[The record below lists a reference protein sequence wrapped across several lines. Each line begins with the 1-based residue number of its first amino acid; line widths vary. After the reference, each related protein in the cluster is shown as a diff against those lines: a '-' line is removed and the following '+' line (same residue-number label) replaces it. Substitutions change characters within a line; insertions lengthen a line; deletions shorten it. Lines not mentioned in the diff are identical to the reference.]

1 MRKSGNVNVSIAS
14 RYSSSNTGAGVRLKR
29 HSIKADDMKAEA
41 MSLTFLGNEG
51 LVRIPFFQRGYVW
64 NIINWEDIFSDL
76 LDFDKSHFLGSLILK
91 QQEKQTGKPKEV
103 VVIDGQQ
110 RLTTLSILLRSL
122 YNSFDEDTQKNC
134 ESSLRNYLFFKKNQT
149 DKNYFVK
156 IEHSKIDKK
165 HFKNV
170 ITNDIT
176 NEEYNSIIV
185 ENSATKIQSKHNKI
199 LQCFKYFS
207 EKLKDVDTDSR
218 IELFNRLLDQ
228 ENKILVIIDL
238 SEKEDE
244 QAIFDTINSAG
255 VRLSSADI
263 IKNALFQKAL
273 ELFENPEEVE
283 VLYKEKWEDVFSI
296 DEDAINFWDTP
307 RATGRLMRDN
317 IEILL
322 HSISV
327 IKGFFD
333 PEKHTLSDLSN
344 LYKTYISKISE
355 SNLKKFVEE
364 ISKYALLFREKILVF
379 NSSTLFNYQD
389 NYARLFHIL
398 NVCEI
403 STFHPYILSLFFKY
417 DNNETKL
424 IEELHKV
431 EILVVRR
438 MITRSDTK
446 SYNKMCK
453 EFINDNLSI
462 DAKIAQQSDDDVK
475 NGLTSIANKNA
486 ALLLFWVELYRRA
499 KDSKQSV
506 TELKYNYSLEHLM
519 PQKWEEYWSKVTIV
533 DMDGNAIL
541 DKEIAKKERYSKIYQ
556 IGNMT
561 LLNSSLNISLR
572 NYEFDRKIKGE
583 GRKKGIKDYAD
594 LGITKFDILAP
605 YESGDK
611 IWNEEK
617 IISRTESLAADIIKI
632 W

>member
-1 MRKSGNVNVSIAS
+1 
-14 RYSSSNTGAGVRLKR
+14 
-29 HSIKADDMKAEA
+29 

-64 NIINWEDIFSDL
+64 DITNWEDILTDL

-91 QQEKQTGKPKEV
+91 QQDKQTGKPKEV
-103 VVIDGQQ
+103 LVIDGQQ
-110 RLTTLSILLRSL
+110 RLTTLSVLLRAVF
-122 YNSFDEDTQKNC
+122 NSFDEETQKNC

-165 HFKNV
+165 HFQKV
-170 ITNDIT
+170 INDDLA
-176 NEEYNSIIV
+176 NDEYNAIV
-185 ENSATKIQSKHNKI
+185 IEDPNTKTQSKHNKV

-207 EKLKDVDTDSR
+207 ERLKEIELKSR
-218 IELFNRLLDQ
+218 IDLFNRLLDQ
-228 ENKILVIIDL
+228 ENKILVVIDL

-273 ELFENPEEVE
+273 DLFENAEEVE
-283 VLYKEKWEDVFSI
+283 SLYKEKWENIFSI

-333 PEKHTLSDLSN
+333 PDKHTLSDLSN
-344 LYKTYISKISE
+344 LYKIYISKISKE
-355 SNLKKFVEE
+355 DLKKFVEE
-364 ISKYALLFREKILVF
+364 ISKYATLFREKILVF
-379 NSSTLFNYQD
+379 NGSTLFNFQD

-398 NVCEI
+398 SVCEI
-403 STFHPYILSLFFKY
+403 STFHPYILSLLFKY
-417 DNNETKL
+417 DSNETKL
-424 IEELHKV
+424 LEELRKI
-431 EILVVRR
+431 ETLVVRR
-438 MITRSDTK
+438 MITKATTK

-453 EFINDNLSI
+453 EFINDNSMVDTKL
-462 DAKIAQQSDDDVK
+462 AEQTKEEVK
-475 NGLTSIANKNA
+475 NGLTSITNKNA

-499 KDSKQSV
+499 NDNKESIK
-506 TELKYNYSLEHLM
+506 ELKYNYSLEHLM
-519 PQKWEEYWSKVTIV
+519 PQKWEEHWGGVVIV
-533 DMDGNAIL
+533 DINGKEIT
-541 DKEIAKKERYSKIYQ
+541 DKEVAKRERYSKIYH

-561 LLNSSLNISLR
+561 LLNSSLNTSLR
-572 NYEFDRKIKGE
+572 NYDFDRKIKGE
-583 GRKKGIKDYAD
+583 GRKKGIKDYDD
-594 LGITKFDILAP
+594 LGITKFDILTP
-605 YESGDK
+605 YENGDK
-611 IWNEEK
+611 IWDEQK
-617 IISRTESLAADIIKI
+617 IIIRTENLASDILKI

>member
-1 MRKSGNVNVSIAS
+1 
-14 RYSSSNTGAGVRLKR
+14 
-29 HSIKADDMKAEA
+29 MKAEA

-64 NIINWEDIFSDL
+64 DITNWEDILTDL
-76 LDFDKSHFLGSLILK
+76 LDFEKSHFLGSLILK

-103 VVIDGQQ
+103 LVIDGQQ
-110 RLTTLSILLRSL
+110 RLTTLSVLLRAI
-122 YNSFDEDTQKNC
+122 YNSFDEETQKNC

-165 HFKNV
+165 YFQKV
-170 ITNDIT
+170 INNDIT
-176 NEEYNSIIV
+176 EEEYNAIV
-185 ENSATKIQSKHNKI
+185 IENSTTKIQSKYNKV

-207 EKLKDVDTDSR
+207 EKLKDIDENSR
-218 IELFNRLLDQ
+218 LELFNRLLDQ

-273 ELFENPEEVE
+273 DLLDNAEEVE
-283 VLYKEKWEDVFSI
+283 TLYKEKWENVFSI

-333 PEKHTLSDLSN
+333 PDKNTLSDLSN
-344 LYKTYISKISE
+344 LYKTYISKISKDD
-355 SNLKKFVEE
+355 LKKFIDE
-364 ISKYALLFREKILVF
+364 ISKYATLFREKILVF
-379 NSSTLFNYQD
+379 NGSTLFNYQD
-389 NYARLFHIL
+389 DYVRIFHIL
-398 NVCEI
+398 SVCEI
-403 STFHPYILSLFFKY
+403 STFHPYILSLFFRY
-417 DNNETKL
+417 DSNETKL
-424 IEELHKV
+424 IEELHKL
-431 EILVVRR
+431 ETLVIRR
-438 MITRSDTK
+438 MITKSETK

-453 EFINDNLSI
+453 EFIKDNSAI
-462 DAKIAQQSDDDVK
+462 DAKLAEQTNNEVK
-475 NGLTSIANKNA
+475 NGLTSIVNKNA
-486 ALLLFWVELYRRA
+486 TLLLFWVELYRRA
-499 KDSKQSV
+499 NDNKQSV
-506 TELKYNYSLEHLM
+506 KELKYNYSLEHLM
-519 PQKWEEYWSKVTIV
+519 PQKWEEYWNNVLIV
-533 DMDGNAIL
+533 DVNGNAIT
-541 DKEIAKKERYSKIYQ
+541 DKEVAKRERYSKIYQ

-561 LLNSSLNISLR
+561 LLNSSLNTSLR

-594 LGITKFDILAP
+594 LGITKFDILTP
-605 YESGDK
+605 YESGDN
-611 IWNEEK
+611 IWNEKK
-617 IISRTESLAADIIKI
+617 IIDRTESLATDIIKI

>member
-1 MRKSGNVNVSIAS
+1 
-14 RYSSSNTGAGVRLKR
+14 
-29 HSIKADDMKAEA
+29 MKAEA

-64 NIINWEDIFSDL
+64 DITNWEDILTDL
-76 LDFDKSHFLGSLILK
+76 LDFEKSHFLGSLILK

-103 VVIDGQQ
+103 LVIDGQQ
-110 RLTTLSILLRSL
+110 RLTTLSVLLRAT
-122 YNSFDEDTQKNC
+122 YNSFDEETQKNC

-165 HFKNV
+165 HFQKV
-170 ITNDIT
+170 INNDIT
-176 NEEYNSIIV
+176 DEEYNGIIV
-185 ENSATKIQSKHNKI
+185 ENPATKTQSKHNKV

-207 EKLKDVDTDSR
+207 EKLKDIEENSR
-218 IELFNRLLDQ
+218 LELFNRLLDQ

-273 ELFENPEEVE
+273 DLFDNAEEVE
-283 VLYKEKWEDVFSI
+283 TLYKEKWENVFSI

-333 PEKHTLSDLSN
+333 PDKHTLSDLSN
-344 LYKTYISKISE
+344 LYKTYISKISKDD
-355 SNLKKFVEE
+355 LKKFVEE
-364 ISKYALLFREKILVF
+364 ISKYATLFREKILVF
-379 NSSTLFNYQD
+379 NGSTLFNYKD
-389 NYARLFHIL
+389 DYARLFHIL
-398 NVCEI
+398 SVCEI

-417 DNNETKL
+417 DSNETKL
-424 IEELHKV
+424 LEELHKV
-431 EILVVRR
+431 ETLVVRW
-438 MITRSDTK
+438 MITKSETK
-446 SYNKMCK
+446 SYNKICK
-453 EFINDNLSI
+453 EFIKDNSAI
-462 DAKIAQQSDDDVK
+462 DTKLTEQTDDEVK
-475 NGLTSIANKNA
+475 NGLTSIVNKNA
-486 ALLLFWVELYRRA
+486 TLLLFWVELYRRA
-499 KDSKQSV
+499 NDSKQSV
-506 TELKYNYSLEHLM
+506 KELKYNYSLEHLM
-519 PQKWEEYWSKVTIV
+519 PQKWEEYWSKVAIV
-533 DMDGNAIL
+533 DVDGNVIP
-541 DKEIAKKERYSKIYQ
+541 DKEIAKRERYSKIYQ

-561 LLNSSLNISLR
+561 LLNSSLNTSLR

-594 LGITKFDILAP
+594 LGITRFDILTP
-605 YESGDK
+605 YENGDK
-611 IWNEEK
+611 IWNEKK
-617 IISRTESLAADIIKI
+617 IIDRTESLATDIIKI

>member
-1 MRKSGNVNVSIAS
+1 
-14 RYSSSNTGAGVRLKR
+14 
-29 HSIKADDMKAEA
+29 MKAEA

-64 NIINWEDIFSDL
+64 DITNWENILTDL
-76 LDFDKSHFLGSLILK
+76 LDFEKGHFLGSLILK
-91 QQEKQTGKPKEV
+91 QQEKQTGKTKEV
-103 VVIDGQQ
+103 LVIDGQQ
-110 RLTTLSILLRSL
+110 RLTTLSVLLRAI
-122 YNSFDEDTQKNC
+122 YNSFDEETQKNC
-134 ESSLRNYLFFKKNQT
+134 ESALRNYLFFKKNQT
-149 DKNYFVK
+149 DKDYFVK

-165 HFKNV
+165 HFQKVIKNF
-170 ITNDIT
+170 ITD
-176 NEEYNSIIV
+176 EEYNEIII
-185 ENSATKIQSKHNKI
+185 ENPATKTQSKHNKV

-207 EKLKDVDTDSR
+207 EKLKTIDNSRR

-273 ELFENPEEVE
+273 ELFDNTEEVE
-283 VLYKEKWEDVFSI
+283 ILYKEKWESIFSI

-333 PEKHTLSDLSN
+333 PDKHTLSDLSN
-344 LYKTYISKISE
+344 LYKTFISE
-355 SNLKKFVEE
+355 NSKEDLKKFIDE
-364 ISKYALLFREKILVF
+364 ISRYATLFREKILVF
-379 NSSTLFNYQD
+379 NGSTLFNYQD

-398 NVCEI
+398 SVCEI

-417 DNNETKL
+417 DNNEAL
-424 IEELHKV
+424 LLEELHKV
-431 EILVVRR
+431 ETLVVRR
-438 MITRSDTK
+438 MITKSETK

-453 EFINDNLSI
+453 EFIKDNSMINTKLTEQTI
-462 DAKIAQQSDDDVK
+462 EDVK
-475 NGLTSIANKNA
+475 NGLTSIGNKNA
-486 ALLLFWVELYRRA
+486 ALLLFWIELYRRLN
-499 KDSKQSV
+499 DTKQSV
-506 TELKYNYSLEHLM
+506 NELKYNYSLEHLM
-519 PQKWEEYWSKVTIV
+519 PQKWEEYWGNVPVV
-533 DMDGNAIL
+533 DNDGNEIT
-541 DKEIAKKERYSKIYQ
+541 DKEFAKRERYSKIYQ

-561 LLNSSLNISLR
+561 LLNSSLNTSLR

-583 GRKKGIKDYAD
+583 GRRKGIKDYAD
-594 LGITKFDILAP
+594 LGITKFDILTP
-605 YESGDK
+605 YENGDTT
-611 IWNEEK
+611 WNEKK
-617 IISRTESLAADIIKI
+617 IIDRTETLAEDIIKI

>member
-1 MRKSGNVNVSIAS
+1 
-14 RYSSSNTGAGVRLKR
+14 
-29 HSIKADDMKAEA
+29 MKAEA

-64 NIINWEDIFSDL
+64 DITNWEDILTDL
-76 LDFDKSHFLGSLILK
+76 LDFEKSHFLGSLILK

-103 VVIDGQQ
+103 LVIDGQQ
-110 RLTTLSILLRSL
+110 RLTTLSVLLRTT
-122 YNSFDEDTQKNC
+122 YNSFDEETQKNC

-165 HFKNV
+165 HFQKIIN
-170 ITNDIT
+170 NDIT
-176 NEEYNSIIV
+176 AEEYNAIVV
-185 ENSATKIQSKHNKI
+185 ENPATKTQSKHNKV

-207 EKLKDVDTDSR
+207 EKLKDIEVNSR
-218 IELFNRLLDQ
+218 LELFNRLLDQ

-273 ELFENPEEVE
+273 DLFDNAEEVE
-283 VLYKEKWEDVFSI
+283 TLYKEKWENVFSI

-333 PEKHTLSDLSN
+333 PDKHTLSDLSN
-344 LYKTYISKISE
+344 LYKTYISKISKDD
-355 SNLKKFVEE
+355 LKKFVEE
-364 ISKYALLFREKILVF
+364 ISKYAALFREKILVF
-379 NSSTLFNYQD
+379 NGSTLFNYQD

-398 NVCEI
+398 SVCEI

-417 DNNETKL
+417 DGNETKL
-424 IEELHKV
+424 LEELHKV

-438 MITRSDTK
+438 MITKSETK
-446 SYNKMCK
+446 SYNKICK
-453 EFINDNLSI
+453 EFIKDNSAI
-462 DAKIAQQSDDDVK
+462 DAKLTEQTDDEVK
-475 NGLTSIANKNA
+475 NGLTSIVNKNA
-486 ALLLFWVELYRRA
+486 TLLLFWVELYRRA
-499 KDSKQSV
+499 NDSKQSV
-506 TELKYNYSLEHLM
+506 KELKYNYSLEHLI
-519 PQKWEEYWSKVTIV
+519 PQKWEEYWSKVSIV
-533 DMDGNAIL
+533 DVDGNVIP
-541 DKEIAKKERYSKIYQ
+541 DKEIAKRERYSKIYQ

-561 LLNSSLNISLR
+561 LLNSSLNTSLR

-594 LGITKFDILAP
+594 LGITRFDILTP
-605 YESGDK
+605 YENGDK
-611 IWNEEK
+611 IWNEKK
-617 IISRTESLAADIIKI
+617 IIDRTESLATDIIKI